1 MTAKTKPRSKHVIPY
16 KTKDGRDQFR
26 PSVELAMVLMGND
39 EGFCLACGESNEGV
53 EPDARRYECQC
64 CGVPKVYGIEE
75 LTLMGLVR

>member
-1 MTAKTKPRSKHVIPY
+1 MSTNAKPRSKHVIPY

-26 PSVELAMVLMGND
+26 PSVELAMVLQGND
-39 EGFCLACGESNEGV
+39 EGFCLACGESNDGV

-64 CGVPKVYGIEE
+64 CGLPKVYGIEE